1 VPKPVVGIETVKNP
15 EATARGA
22 QDESDDQLRQRAKK
36 ALAEAGKSTVD
47 ALRAAVLRYGP
58 DVSVVVQD
66 MPSGVP
72 GEVSLVISGAD
83 DPQRRRAIRQSVLAT
98 KAAGIMIL
106 DNYSEQVRITLKLRL
121 EARED
126 AQLSGDETRRIEAAV
141 RSAVTGYVNGLKAGE
156 DISRNALVALC
167 LSDPRLRNVA
177 IEALTAGRPG
187 LPDDTALR
195 LRDAGGSTTDLA
207 SFHHVN
213 IAQMEKAET
222 TQDDVAVSIVAG
234 IAEVTTAVRITVTL
248 AGLRTAVGIERDIQ
262 APAVKPQ
269 IETLVRSFVESV
281 ERKGTIRLAE
291 LVDFIEKG
299 SGLFTLKRFPDS
311 SFVAEHLGTGQVD
324 RNVDLVSIAE
334 KERAELASLVLSLV

>member
-1 VPKPVVGIETVKNP
+1 
-15 EATARGA
+15 
-22 QDESDDQLRQRAKK
+22 
-36 ALAEAGKSTVD
+36 
-47 ALRAAVLRYGP
+47 
-58 DVSVVVQD
+58 
-66 MPSGVP
+66 
-72 GEVSLVISGAD
+72 
-83 DPQRRRAIRQSVLAT
+83 
-98 KAAGIMIL
+98 
-106 DNYSEQVRITLKLRL
+106 
-121 EARED
+121 
-126 AQLSGDETRRIEAAV
+126 
-141 RSAVTGYVNGLKAGE
+141 
-156 DISRNALVALC
+156 
-167 LSDPRLRNVA
+167 
-177 IEALTAGRPG
+177 
-187 LPDDTALR
+187 
-195 LRDAGGSTTDLA
+195 LA